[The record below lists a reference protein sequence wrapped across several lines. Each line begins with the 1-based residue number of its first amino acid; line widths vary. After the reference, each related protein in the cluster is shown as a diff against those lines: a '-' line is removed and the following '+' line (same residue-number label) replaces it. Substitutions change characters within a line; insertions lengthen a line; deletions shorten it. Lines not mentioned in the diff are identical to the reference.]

1 MEKLGRS
8 WYRVWVG
15 RVFALVGATCLGAPY
30 AIARTLTPQEA
41 VAYALA
47 HNPALHAR
55 SAEVDAARAD
65 IATARSAGR
74 PRITAGLDYGLSNDP
89 LAGLTDALETRS
101 ITATSL
107 SPPLL
112 DHPGTR
118 HLGTTSIALTLPLY
132 AGGGIDA
139 GIRGARERAGASRDE
154 LERQREQVAAQ
165 TLIAYYG
172 VEAATAGVRIARSA
186 VQSAA
191 GHVRTTGRLLRE
203 GRIVRSDWL
212 TAQVNLSAMRA
223 LSAEADAALSSA
235 QTRLRLAMGLP
246 GRVPLTLVPVALPP
260 PPGPQ
265 AALLRHALRA
275 RPDLKAMVRQWHAAR
290 AQAVVARASRLPRLG
305 LRAANDWYGSAPG
318 FANHSWSVM
327 ATLRERLYDGGAGTA
342 AADAA
347 SDRARALVFE
357 RRALAAQIRAQVRDA
372 LVAMKSASL
381 RLSLADQR
389 VQRARRAARLV
400 RRRYGEG
407 RTLLLDLLQ
416 SEQGLT
422 KARIERERARYA
434 LLRGSAMLA
443 LAEGELPQ

>member
-1 MEKLGRS
+1 MGHSRRS
-8 WYRVWVG
+8 GYGVG
-15 RVFALVGATCLGAPY
+15 CAIALICAACLGAHV
-30 AIARTLTPQEA
+30 AMARTLTARQA

-65 IATARSAGR
+65 IAAARSAGR
-74 PRITAGLDYGLSNDP
+74 PRITAGLDYGVSNDP
-89 LAGLTDALETRS
+89 LAGLTDALETRA

-165 TLIAYYG
+165 TLVAYYG
-172 VEAATAGVRIARSA
+172 VEAATQGVRIARSA
-186 VQSAA
+186 VRSAA
-191 GHVRTTGRLLRE
+191 VHVRTTRRLLRE

-212 TAQVNLSAMRA
+212 TAQVNLSAMQA
-223 LSAEADAALSSA
+223 FAAKADAALSSA
-235 QTRLRLAMGLP
+235 KTRLRLVMGLSE
-246 GRVPLTLVPVALPP
+246 RAPLALVPVSLPP

-265 AALLRHALRA
+265 AALLRYALRH
-275 RPDLKAMVRQWHAAR
+275 RPDLKAIVRKWHAAR
-290 AQAVVARASRLPRLG
+290 AQAVVARASMLPHLG

-318 FANHSWSVM
+318 FANRSWSVM
-327 ATLRERLYDGGAGTA
+327 ATLREQLYDGGAGTA

-347 SDRARALVFE
+347 SDRARALIFE
-357 RRALAAQIRAQVRDA
+357 RRALAAQIRAQVRNA
-372 LVAMKSASL
+372 LIAMKSASL
-381 RLSLADQR
+381 RLTLANRR
-389 VQRARRAARLV
+389 VLRARRAARLI

-422 KARIERERARYA
+422 RARIARERARYA
-434 LLRGSAMLA
+434 LLRGGAMLA
-443 LAEGELPQ
+443 LAEGEPP